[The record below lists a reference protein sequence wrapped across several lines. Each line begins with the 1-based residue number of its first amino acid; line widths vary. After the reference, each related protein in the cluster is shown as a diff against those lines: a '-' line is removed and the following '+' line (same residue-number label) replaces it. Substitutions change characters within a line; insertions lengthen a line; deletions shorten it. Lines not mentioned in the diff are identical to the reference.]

1 MQELLDSFRSIVG
14 DDYVLEGDDVST
26 RISGVWREDG
36 IAARAI
42 VCPRTTEEV
51 SATMKLCFDANQR
64 VVAHGGLTG
73 LVGGAVTQPDDIVV
87 SLERMTDIESLDPLN
102 RTMTVQAGA
111 TLQTIQE
118 AAEEENMLY
127 PMDLGARGS
136 CTIGGNIA
144 TNAGG
149 NHVIR
154 YGMTRDSVLGTEV
167 VLADGTVVSSMNEM
181 IKNNAGYDL
190 KHLFIGTEG
199 SLGIVTR
206 AVLRLRE
213 LPQRHETAFVAVS
226 EFEKLPELLKL
237 LDSTL
242 CGTLCAYEVMW
253 QDFYKTVSTPPANQ
267 SPPISQEYPFYVL
280 VESMGSS
287 RDDASGQ
294 LEAALEEAFESEL
307 IVDAAIA
314 QSEAQRK
321 AFWALRDDVDTCM
334 QKKPAFVFD
343 VSLQIPNM
351 KKYVDEVDVE
361 LSKHFDDYRLLTFG
375 HMGDGNLH
383 FCISAGK
390 DESAHGT
397 VDRCVYEPL
406 RQINGSISAEHGI
419 GHEKKVYLDISRNE
433 DELNLMRSLKQAL
446 DPKGILNP
454 GIIF

>member
-1 MQELLDSFRSIVG
+1 M
-14 DDYVLEGDDVST
+14 
-26 RISGVWREDG
+26 
-36 IAARAI
+36 
-42 VCPRTTEEV
+42 
-51 SATMKLCFDANQR
+51 
-64 VVAHGGLTG
+64 
-73 LVGGAVTQPDDIVV
+73 
-87 SLERMTDIESLDPLN
+87 
-102 RTMTVQAGA
+102 
-111 TLQTIQE
+111 
-118 AAEEENMLY
+118 
-127 PMDLGARGS
+127 
-136 CTIGGNIA
+136 
-144 TNAGG
+144 
-149 NHVIR
+149 
-154 YGMTRDSVLGTEV
+154 
-167 VLADGTVVSSMNEM
+167 
-181 IKNNAGYDL
+181 
-190 KHLFIGTEG
+190 
-199 SLGIVTR
+199 
-206 AVLRLRE
+206 
-213 LPQRHETAFVAVS
+213 
-226 EFEKLPELLKL
+226 
-237 LDSTL
+237 
-242 CGTLCAYEVMW
+242 
-253 QDFYKTVSTPPANQ
+253 
-267 SPPISQEYPFYVL
+267 
-280 VESMGSS
+280 
-287 RDDASGQ
+287 
-294 LEAALEEAFESEL
+294 EEAFESEL

-383 FCISAGK
+383 FCISAGE